1 MDIDATFRIVVLAFA
16 VVFLFAYLLRR
27 SSRLDH
33 ERRQRNA
40 RRHRTG
46 A

>member
-1 MDIDATFRIVVLAFA
+1 MEVDPTFRIVVLALA

-27 SSRLDH
+27 SSRREHD
-33 ERRQRNA
+33 RQLRKSA
-40 RRHRTG
+40 RRRTR